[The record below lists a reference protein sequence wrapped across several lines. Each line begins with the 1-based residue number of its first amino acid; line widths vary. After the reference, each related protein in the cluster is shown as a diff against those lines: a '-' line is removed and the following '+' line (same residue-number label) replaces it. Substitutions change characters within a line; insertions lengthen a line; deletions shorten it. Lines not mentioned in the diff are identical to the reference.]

1 MSYEKRIYKRIKEKI
16 HLTYRVIQV
25 GQGQNF
31 SPKDHGEG
39 DSQDISAGGLL
50 FTTRDPIPL
59 GTRLE
64 LEIRFPD
71 VRYVLYPKAKVVRLE
86 EFNDG
91 EYYEV
96 GLEFNQIF
104 ENDKALLMQHMSKH
118 AID

>member
-71 VRYVLYPKAKVVRLE
+71 VRYVRLE